1 MNGKLVVLAGGI
13 SSRMKKSLSSSVQI
27 EKKLKEDAERKPKS
41 MMGIGNHQRPFL
53 DYLLFNARE
62 VGYRDVI
69 IVVGERDHSIQDH
82 YGQKERGN
90 IYHGLSIAYAVQKI
104 PEGRSKPLGT
114 GDALLCALRVREDW
128 HGCSFSVCNSDNL
141 YSQEALR
148 LMLDSPHTNALIDYD
163 RSSLKFE
170 KSRIEKF
177 AVTRKDKENYLVEI
191 IEKPSE
197 EEIESV
203 RGKDDMIGVSMNLF
217 RLDYDMILPYLET
230 VPMHS
235 GRQEKELP
243 TAVIMMVKDH
253 PKSCYAYPL
262 KEHVPDLTQLS
273 DVNFIRD
280 YLDKTYKDFSF

>member
-27 EKKLKEDAERKPKS
+27 EKQLKEDAEQKPKS
-41 MMGIGNHQRPFL
+41 MMGIGDHQRPFL

-69 IVVGERDHSIQDH
+69 IVVGEKDHSIQGH

-114 GDALLCALRVREDW
+114 GDALLCALRLREDW
-128 HGCSFSVCNSDNL
+128 QGCSFSVCNSDNL

-148 LMLDSPHTNALIDYD
+148 LMLDSPRKNALIDYD

-177 AVTRKDKENYLVEI
+177 AVTRKDEGNYLVEI
-191 IEKPSE
+191 IEKPSR

-203 RGKDDMIGVSMNLF
+203 RGKDGMIGVSMNLF

-230 VPMHS
+230 VPMHP

-280 YLDKTYKDFSF
+280 YLDKTFKDFSF